1 VKTTTNKESIL
12 QALEQ
17 ELSDDATLED
27 AIDYLYYVH
36 TIEQAI
42 EEADAHPEKMIPHE
56 EVMRR
61 IDQWLK

>member
-1 VKTTTNKESIL
+1 MKTTTDKESIL

-27 AIDYLYYVH
+27 AIDYLYYLL
-36 TIEQAI
+36 QI
-42 EEADAHPEKMIPHE
+42 EEGLADADAGNLIPHE

-61 IDQWLK
+61 IREWTK